1 MGGRTADGTGKFDA
15 PECAGKQAYYVFA
28 YDDSV
33 STLGPDVRVT
43 TDSRREGDVLVA
55 RGLRGHGSAIRS
67 TVAVSVHERKSQLTL
82 LLGREEN
89 LNGRGGARRRTGGRA
104 AGRGPGQPALRIP
117 VLSREKTQGPL
128 HPAVLPQHKER
139 H

>member
-1 MGGRTADGTGKFDA
+1 MGALQMVRENSTHR
-15 PECAGKQAYYVFA
+15 KQAYYVFA

-67 TVAVSVHERKSQLTL
+67 T
-82 LLGREEN
+82 
-89 LNGRGGARRRTGGRA
+89 
-104 AGRGPGQPALRIP
+104 ALRF
-117 VLSREKTQGPL
+117 RFTN
-128 HPAVLPQHKER
+128 ANR
-139 H
+139 N

>member
-1 MGGRTADGTGKFDA
+1 MGALHSAHGTGKFDA

-55 RGLRGHGSAIRS
+55 RGLRMVPVCDPRS
-67 TVAVSVHERKSQLTL
+67 VARFTNANAKSQLML
-82 LLGREEN
+82 LLGREGK
-89 LNGRGGARRRTGGRA
+89 L
-104 AGRGPGQPALRIP
+104 
-117 VLSREKTQGPL
+117 
-128 HPAVLPQHKER
+128 
-139 H
+139 